1 MTDELP
7 WLTLT
12 DAAELTGLNRETIRS
27 RARRGLIPSRRGN
40 AGHLLVQITGAVT
53 VPDRGVADQVT
64 AYNRDLTEVVT
75 ELQEELTDLRD
86 RVTRAEAEREAVREV
101 AEAKVAAA
109 ERLVTELQ
117 AMLAAARRPWWRR
130 WRDG

>member
-27 RARRGLIPSRRGN
+27 RARRSLIPSRRGN
-40 AGHLLVQITGAVT
+40 AGQLLVQVTGAVT
-53 VPDRGVADQVT
+53 ARDQGMTDQDTASDRG
-64 AYNRDLTEVVT
+64 LTEVVT

-86 RVTRAEAEREAVREV
+86 RFTRAEAERDAAREV
-101 AEAKVAAA
+101 AEAKVMAM
-109 ERLVTELQ
+109 ERQ
-117 AMLAAARRPWWRR
+117 LADLREQLAWHRRSWWRR
-130 WRDG
+130 LRG

>member
-27 RARRGLIPSRRGN
+27 RARRSLIPSRRGN
-40 AGHLLVQITGAVT
+40 AGQLLVQVTGAVT
-53 VPDRGVADQVT
+53 ARDQGMTDQDTASDRG
-64 AYNRDLTEVVT
+64 LTEVMT

-86 RVTRAEAEREAVREV
+86 RVTRAEAERDAAREV
-101 AEAKVAAA
+101 AEAKVMAM
-109 ERLVTELQ
+109 ERQ
-117 AMLAAARRPWWRR
+117 LADLREQLAWHRRSWWRR
-130 WRDG
+130 LRG

>member
-27 RARRGLIPSRRGN
+27 RARRSLIPSRRGN
-40 AGHLLVQITGAVT
+40 AGQLLVQVTGAVT
-53 VPDRGVADQVT
+53 APDQGMTDQDTASDRG
-64 AYNRDLTEVVT
+64 LTGVMT

-86 RVTRAEAEREAVREV
+86 RVTRAEAERDAAREV
-101 AEAKVAAA
+101 AEAKVMAM
-109 ERLVTELQ
+109 ERQ
-117 AMLAAARRPWWRR
+117 LADLREQLAWHRRSWWRR
-130 WRDG
+130 LRG